1 MEDDKGSSSAA
12 QGGMTILE
20 CAKYIQK
27 SFRNPTVK
35 FLMEK
40 LEESGCGIEKNFIK
54 ATHCVEDCSG
64 GFTRGSGI
72 VVCHNHLQFQD
83 QVEQVMIHELIHAYD
98 DCRSANLD
106 WDNCAHH
113 ACSEIRASH
122 LSGNCH
128 YKYELLRGYVKMRGH
143 EPECVKRRAMQS
155 VTANPNCSEVAA
167 KEAIEAVWST
177 CYNDTKP
184 FDRAP

>member
-1 MEDDKGSSSAA
+1 MEDDKGSSSSAA
-12 QGGMTILE
+12 QGMTILE
-20 CAKYIQK
+20 CANYIQK
-27 SFRNPTVK
+27 SFTNPTVK

-40 LEESGCGIEKNFIK
+40 LEESGCGIGKNFIK
-54 ATHCVEDCSG
+54 AAHCVEDCSG

-72 VVCHNHLQFQD
+72 VLCHNHLQFQD

-106 WDNCAHH
+106 WNNCAHH
-113 ACSEIRASH
+113 ACSEIRANH
-122 LSGNCH
+122 LSGNCK
-128 YKYELLRGYVKMRGH
+128 YKYELLRGYVKMKGH
-143 EPECVKRRAMQS
+143 EPECVKRRALQS

-167 KEAIEAVWST
+167 KEAIGAVWST